1 MCSRS
6 REARSRSRTSSSVSP
21 DVSSVSEP
29 SAVTTPPASPP
40 LRAPVMS
47 EIFRALLEA
56 DFTVQLRNTRALL
69 LSFALTLVVLYALF
83 AGKRGLALGD
93 PQFRV
98 ASALTL
104 GMASIAILG
113 YSMTVARDREK
124 GVFQRLRV
132 TPAPTWTIMTSRL
145 LVQVAAILGMAVV
158 LLVAANLFLGVSP
171 GSTLDSNSP
180 GPEDYLV
187 AYLLT
192 FICVIFSSALFLS
205 VGQALAGLIKS
216 ADTLNAVGRIAY
228 LPLFALGLFV
238 QSTIFGTTFE
248 LISRWS
254 PGGTVETLLSGAM
267 NASSWNSQTWLALA
281 VSTAYSVVFA
291 GIGIRWFQWGAR

>member
-1 MCSRS
+1 
-6 REARSRSRTSSSVSP
+6 
-21 DVSSVSEP
+21 
-29 SAVTTPPASPP
+29 
-40 LRAPVMS
+40 L
-47 EIFRALLEA
+47 RALLEA
-56 DFTVQLRNTRALL
+56 DFTVQLRNNRALL
-69 LSFALTLVVLYALF
+69 LSFALPLVLLYGLF

-98 ASALTL
+98 AAALTL

-132 TPAPTWTIMTSRL
+132 TPAPTWAIMTSRL
-145 LVQVAAILGMAVV
+145 LVQVAANLAMSVV
-158 LLVAANLFLGVSP
+158 LLVAAHVFVGYTVFQNA
-171 GSTLDSNSP
+171 DSNSP
-180 GPEDYLV
+180 GTEDYLV
-187 AYLLT
+187 AYLVT

-205 VGQALAGLIKS
+205 VGQALVGLVKS

-228 LPLFALGLFV
+228 LPLFAVGLFG

-248 LISRWS
+248 VISRWS

-267 NASSWNSQTWLALA
+267 NPASWNSDTWLALA

-291 GIGIRWFQWGAR
+291 GVGIRWFQWGAR

>member
-6 REARSRSRTSSSVSP
+6 PGARSRSRTSSSASR
-21 DVSSVSEP
+21 DVMFVSETSAIGTP
-29 SAVTTPPASPP
+29 SVSPP
-40 LRAPVMS
+40 LRAPALS

-56 DFTVQLRNTRALL
+56 DFAVQVRKNRALL
-69 LSFALTLVVLYALF
+69 LSCALPLVVLFALF
-83 AGKRGLALGD
+83 ASKFYSALGD
-93 PQFRV
+93 RDFKV
-98 ASALTL
+98 AAALTL

-145 LVQVAAILGMAVV
+145 LVQVAAILAMALVV
-158 LLVAANLFLGVSP
+158 LVAANLFERVSLT
-171 GSTLDSNSP
+171 G
-180 GPEDYLV
+180 E
-187 AYLLT
+187 AYVLT

-205 VGQALAGLIKS
+205 VGQALVGLIKS
-216 ADTLNAVGRIAY
+216 ADTLNAVGRVAY
-228 LPLFALGLFV
+228 LPLFALGLFGR
-238 QSTIFGTTFE
+238 STLLVRTFE

-254 PGGTVETLLSGAM
+254 PGGTVVTLLSGAM
-267 NASSWNSQTWLALA
+267 NPLSWNSDTWLALG
-281 VSTAYSVVFA
+281 VSSAYSVVFA

>member
-1 MCSRS
+1 
-6 REARSRSRTSSSVSP
+6 
-21 DVSSVSEP
+21 VSEP
-29 SAVTTPPASPP
+29 SAVRTPSVSSPF
-40 LRAPVMS
+40 RAPALT

-56 DFTVQLRNTRALL
+56 DFTVQLRNNRALL
-69 LSFALTLVVLYALF
+69 LSFALPLVLLYGLF
-83 AGKRGLALGD
+83 VGKRGVALGD

-98 ASALTL
+98 AAALTL

-124 GVFQRLRV
+124 GIFQRLRV

-145 LVQVAAILGMAVV
+145 LVQVAAILAMALV
-158 LLVAANLFLGVSP
+158 LLVAANLVEGVSLP
-171 GSTLDSNSP
+171 AEG
-180 GPEDYLV
+180 
-187 AYLLT
+187 YLLT
-192 FICVIFSSALFLS
+192 FICVIFSSALFLG
-205 VGQALAGLIKS
+205 VGQALVGLVKS

-228 LPLFALGLFV
+228 LPLFAVGLFG

-267 NASSWNSQTWLALA
+267 NPSSWHSDTWLALA

>member
-1 MCSRS
+1 
-6 REARSRSRTSSSVSP
+6 
-21 DVSSVSEP
+21 VSEP
-29 SAVTTPPASPP
+29 SAVRTPSVSPP
-40 LRAPVMS
+40 FRAPAIS

-56 DFTVQLRNTRALL
+56 DFIVLLRNNRALL
-69 LSFALTLVVLYALF
+69 LSFALPLVVLF
-83 AGKRGLALGD
+83 AFFASKFYVKLGD

-98 ASALTL
+98 ASAMTL

-145 LVQVAAILGMAVV
+145 LVQVAAIMAMAVLV
-158 LLVAANLFLGVSP
+158 LVAADLFEGVSL
-171 GSTLDSNSP
+171 SA
-180 GPEDYLV
+180 E

-192 FICVIFSSALFLS
+192 FICVIFSSALFLG

-228 LPLFALGLFV
+228 LPLFALGLFAH
-238 QSTIFGTTFE
+238 STIFGTNFE

-254 PGGTVETLLSGAM
+254 PGGTVETLLTGAM
-267 NASSWNSQTWLALA
+267 NPSSWNSETWLALGA
-281 VSTAYSVVFA
+281 SAAYTLVFA
-291 GIGIRWFQWGAR
+291 GIGIRWFQWGVR

>member
-6 REARSRSRTSSSVSP
+6 REARSRSRTSSSVLR

-29 SAVTTPPASPP
+29 SAVTTQPASPP
-40 LRAPVMS
+40 LRAPALS

-56 DFTVQLRNTRALL
+56 DFTVQLRNNRALL
-69 LSFALTLVVLYALF
+69 LSFALPLVLLYGLF

-98 ASALTL
+98 AAALTL

-132 TPAPTWTIMTSRL
+132 TPAPTWAIMTSRL
-145 LVQVAAILGMAVV
+145 LVQVAANVATAVV
-158 LLVAANLFLGVSP
+158 VLAAAHLFEGYTVFQNA
-171 GSTLDSNSP
+171 DSNSP
-180 GPEDYLV
+180 DAADYVV

-205 VGQALAGLIKS
+205 VGQALAGLVKS

-228 LPLFALGLFV
+228 LPLFALGLF
-238 QSTIFGTTFE
+238 
-248 LISRWS
+248 
-254 PGGTVETLLSGAM
+254 
-267 NASSWNSQTWLALA
+267 
-281 VSTAYSVVFA
+281 
-291 GIGIRWFQWGAR
+291 

>member
-1 MCSRS
+1 M
-6 REARSRSRTSSSVSP
+6 
-21 DVSSVSEP
+21 SEP
-29 SAVTTPPASPP
+29 SAVTTPPVSPP
-40 LRAPVMS
+40 LHAPALS

-56 DFTVQLRNTRALL
+56 DFTVQLRNNRALL
-69 LSFALTLVVLYALF
+69 LSFALPLVVLFALF
-83 AGKRGLALGD
+83 ASNFYRALGD

-98 ASALTL
+98 AAALTL

-145 LVQVAAILGMAVV
+145 LVQVAAIVAMAVV
-158 LLVAANLFLGVSP
+158 VLVAADLVERVS
-171 GSTLDSNSP
+171 
-180 GPEDYLV
+180 
-187 AYLLT
+187 LT
-192 FICVIFSSALFLS
+192 AEGYVLAFIVVIFSSALFLS
-205 VGQALAGLIKS
+205 VGQALVGLIKS

-228 LPLFALGLFV
+228 LPLFALGLFG

-254 PGGTVETLLSGAM
+254 PGGTVEALLTGAM
-267 NASSWNSQTWLALA
+267 NPSSWNSDTWLAVA

>member
-1 MCSRS
+1 M
-6 REARSRSRTSSSVSP
+6 SSSVSR
-21 DVSSVSEP
+21 DVSFVSEP
-29 SAVTTPPASPP
+29 SAVGTPSVSPP
-40 LRAPVMS
+40 LRTPALT

-56 DFTVQLRNTRALL
+56 DFTVQLRNNRALL
-69 LSFALTLVVLYALF
+69 LSFALPLVLLYGLF

-98 ASALTL
+98 AAALTL

-132 TPAPTWTIMTSRL
+132 TPAPTWAIMASRL
-145 LVQVAAILGMAVV
+145 LVQVAANLAMALV
-158 LLVAANLFLGVSP
+158 LLVAANLFGWRIFSIA
-171 GSTLDSNSP
+171 DSNSP
-180 GPEDYLV
+180 DPADSLV

-192 FICVIFSSALFLS
+192 FICVIFSSALFLG
-205 VGQALAGLIKS
+205 VGQALVGLVKS

-228 LPLFALGLFV
+228 LPLFALGLFAH
-238 QSTIFGTTFE
+238 STIFGTTFE

-254 PGGTVETLLSGAM
+254 PGGTVETLLTGAM
-267 NASSWNSQTWLALA
+267 NPSSWNSDTWLALA

>member
-1 MCSRS
+1 
-6 REARSRSRTSSSVSP
+6 
-21 DVSSVSEP
+21 VSEP
-29 SAVTTPPASPP
+29 NAVTTPPVSPP
-40 LRAPVMS
+40 LRAPALS

-56 DFTVQLRNTRALL
+56 DSTVQLRNNRALL
-69 LSFALTLVVLYALF
+69 LSFALPLVVLVALF
-83 AGKRGLALGD
+83 ASKFYIGLGD
-93 PQFRV
+93 PEFRV
-98 ASALTL
+98 AAALTL

-145 LVQVAAILGMAVV
+145 
-158 LLVAANLFLGVSP
+158 FEGVSL
-171 GSTLDSNSP
+171 TA
-180 GPEDYLV
+180 E

-192 FICVIFSSALFLS
+192 FIGVIFSSALFLS
-205 VGQALAGLIKS
+205 VGQALAGLVKS

-228 LPLFALGLFV
+228 LPLFALGLFG
-238 QSTIFGTTFE
+238 QSTKFGTTFE

-254 PGGTVETLLSGAM
+254 PGGTVETLLTGAM
-267 NASSWNSQTWLALA
+267 NPSSWNSDTWLALA

>member
-1 MCSRS
+1 
-6 REARSRSRTSSSVSP
+6 
-21 DVSSVSEP
+21 VSEP
-29 SAVTTPPASPP
+29 SAVTTQPASPP
-40 LRAPVMS
+40 LRAPALS

-56 DFTVQLRNTRALL
+56 DFTVQLRNNRALL
-69 LSFALTLVVLYALF
+69 LSFALPLVVLYALF
-83 AGKRGLALGD
+83 ASFAVKRGIIVGD
-93 PQFRV
+93 PQFKV
-98 ASALTL
+98 AAALTL

-132 TPAPTWTIMTSRL
+132 TPAPTWAIMTSRL
-145 LVQVAAILGMAVV
+145 LVQVAANLAMALV
-158 LLVAANLFLGVSP
+158 LLVAANLFVGVSL
-171 GSTLDSNSP
+171 TA
-180 GPEDYLV
+180 E

-205 VGQALAGLIKS
+205 VGQALAGLVKS

-228 LPLFALGLFV
+228 LPLFALGLFG
-238 QSTIFGTTFE
+238 QSTVFGTTFE

-267 NASSWNSQTWLALA
+267 NPSSWNSDTWLSLA

>member
-1 MCSRS
+1 
-6 REARSRSRTSSSVSP
+6 
-21 DVSSVSEP
+21 VSEP
-29 SAVTTPPASPP
+29 SAVATTPVSPP
-40 LRAPVMS
+40 LRTPALT

-56 DFTVQLRNTRALL
+56 DFTVQLRNNRALL
-69 LSFALTLVVLYALF
+69 LSFALPLVVLYALF
-83 AGKRGLALGD
+83 ASPLFASKRGLALGD

-98 ASALTL
+98 AAALTL

-132 TPAPTWTIMTSRL
+132 TPAPTWTIMASRL
-145 LVQVAAILGMAVV
+145 LVQVAAILAMALV
-158 LLVAANLFLGVSP
+158 LLVAANLFVGVSP

-180 GPEDYLV
+180 GLEDYLV

-192 FICVIFSSALFLS
+192 FTCVIFSSALFLS
-205 VGQALAGLIKS
+205 VGQALAGLVKS

-228 LPLFALGLFV
+228 IPLFALSLFGH
-238 QSTIFGTTFE
+238 STIFGTTFE

-254 PGGTVETLLSGAM
+254 PGGTVITLLSGAM
-267 NASSWNSQTWLALA
+267 NPSSWSSETWLALA
-281 VSTAYSVVFA
+281 ASTAYSVVFA